1 MESNYIIERRK
12 KMLGLST
19 ETKEK
24 KPARIKP
31 MSKKRQIKQRE
42 YRKIV
47 AEMLEKDNRCK
58 VKSPVCTG
66 KAQGLHHKVK
76 RSPANLTDIN
86 NLIPCCNACNLF
98 LETDVEWGV
107 ENGFVKSK
115 FKK

>member
-1 MESNYIIERRK
+1 MMESDYLIQRRK
-12 KMLGLST
+12 QMLGIS
-19 ETKEK
+19 EPKPEK
-24 KPARIKP
+24 KPTRIKP

-47 AEMLEKDNRCK
+47 DEMLKKDNRCK

-66 KAQGLHHKVK
+66 KAQGLHHLVK
-76 RSPANLTDIN
+76 RSPKNMMDPK

-107 ENGFVKSK
+107 EHGFVKSK
-115 FKK
+115 FK